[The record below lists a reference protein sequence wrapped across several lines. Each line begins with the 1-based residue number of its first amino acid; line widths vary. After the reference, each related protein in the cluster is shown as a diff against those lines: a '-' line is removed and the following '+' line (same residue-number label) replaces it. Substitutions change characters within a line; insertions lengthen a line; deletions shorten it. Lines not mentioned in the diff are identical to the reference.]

1 MVLRCGQLRSARRG
15 GFRVCRLAGSKAYA
29 IGWGGGGGGG
39 GGVVLRPEWRLS
51 VFRSFAPISFS
62 PYMCVEATV
71 FLFEC
76 DENEN

>member
-29 IGWGGGGGGG
+29 IGWGGGG
-39 GGVVLRPEWRLS
+39 VAVLRPEWRLS

-76 DENEN
+76 DENDN

>member
-1 MVLRCGQLRSARRG
+1 MDGFALRTVDKQSICN
-15 GFRVCRLAGSKAYA
+15 RL
-29 IGWGGGGGGG
+29 GWGWGWGCG
-39 GGVVLRPEWRLS
+39 GGVAVLRPEWRLS